1 MFAYDLNILEQCVQP
16 NRKREVGQPSFKDAS
31 TSMSSSSSKFEKFST
46 ISLVSSVSTT
56 ISNSVFA
63 DVLGTGRSPLP
74 WQRLSLICLARLLR
88 YENFLLQRGH
98 RLFASC
104 SPLTRSLTPVSGGPE
119 CVSKCLSKSFFVL
132 SRQLKHF
139 IQRKLNGK

>member
-1 MFAYDLNILEQCVQP
+1 MCSQIE
-16 NRKREVGQPSFKDAS
+16 REKMGSPV
-31 TSMSSSSSKFEKFST
+31 SKMPPYPCLPPLLSLKIFST
-46 ISLVSSVSTT
+46 RSLVSSVSTA
-56 ISNSVFA
+56 ISDSVFA
-63 DVLGTGRSPLP
+63 DVLGAGRAGRSPLP
-74 WQRLSLICLARLLR
+74 RHRLSLICLARDLR

>member
-1 MFAYDLNILEQCVQP
+1 MCSQIE
-16 NRKREVGQPSFKDAS
+16 REKLGSPV
-31 TSMSSSSSKFEKFST
+31 SKMPPYPCLPPLLSLKIFST
-46 ISLVSSVSTT
+46 RSLVSSVSTA
-56 ISNSVFA
+56 ISDSVFA

-104 SPLTRSLTPVSGGPE
+104 STLTRSLTSVSGGPA

-139 IQRKLNGK
+139 AQRKFDIRK